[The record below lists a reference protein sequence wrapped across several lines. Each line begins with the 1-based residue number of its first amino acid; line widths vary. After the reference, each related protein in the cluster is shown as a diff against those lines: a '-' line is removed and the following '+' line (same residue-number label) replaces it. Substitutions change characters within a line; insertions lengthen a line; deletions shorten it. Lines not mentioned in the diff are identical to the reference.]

1 MELAKTLHCPR
12 CGIVIPREE
21 ILEKRKCAR
30 CGWVFN
36 LKWLGGADSETSDSI
51 CDPIGDPGE
60 QASRVDS
67 TKLPQ
72 MVYCPSCGYE
82 LKAAV
87 HYNRCPHCKFVFW
100 YGDTYIPSADG
111 KLDMT
116 YIQGGGTPY
125 DSADSPEQVDTLV
138 QEDNSTIQVKPPIL
152 AEASELIHGD
162 RAKDY
167 GDAKESFAHIAA
179 LWSAYTKTTISPQ
192 DVAMMMSLLK
202 MSRAK
207 HSGFTHRDSF
217 VDMAGYVALA
227 SDIGE

>member
-1 MELAKTLHCPR
+1 MELAKTLHCPW
-12 CGIVIPREE
+12 CGVVIPREE
-21 ILEKRKCAR
+21 ILEKRKCSR

-36 LKWLGGADSETSDSI
+36 LKWLGGADSEISDSTRGH
-51 CDPIGDPGE
+51 IGDPGE
-60 QASRVDS
+60 RGPRVDYKEFCGLHQS
-67 TKLPQ
+67 TG
-72 MVYCPSCGYE
+72 S
-82 LKAAV
+82 
-87 HYNRCPHCKFVFW
+87 
-100 YGDTYIPSADG
+100 DG
-111 KLDMT
+111 LDMT
-116 YIQGGGTPY
+116 YIRDGKVY
-125 DSADSPEQVDTLV
+125 DNLFALPLQADISSV
-138 QEDNSTIQVKPPIL
+138 QVKSPIL

-179 LWSAYTKTTISPQ
+179 LWSAYLKATISPQ

-227 SDIGE
+227 SDISE

>member
-1 MELAKTLHCPR
+1 MEQIKMVKCP
-12 CGIVIPREE
+12 
-21 ILEKRKCAR
+21 
-30 CGWVFN
+30 
-36 LKWLGGADSETSDSI
+36 
-51 CDPIGDPGE
+51 
-60 QASRVDS
+60 Q
-67 TKLPQ
+67 
-72 MVYCPSCGYE
+72 CGYE
-82 LKAAV
+82 TETASNYTCCSQC
-87 HYNRCPHCKFVFW
+87 HRVFW
-100 YGDTYIPSADG
+100 SGTQRQDTGSAG
-111 KLDMT
+111 LDMT
-116 YIQGGGTPY
+116 YIRGGAVCHDPFA
-125 DSADSPEQVDTLV
+125 SSLQADTSPV
-138 QEDNSTIQVKPPIL
+138 QVKSPIL

>member
-1 MELAKTLHCPR
+1 MESAKMVKCP
-12 CGIVIPREE
+12 
-21 ILEKRKCAR
+21 L
-30 CGWVFN
+30 
-36 LKWLGGADSETSDSI
+36 
-51 CDPIGDPGE
+51 
-60 QASRVDS
+60 
-67 TKLPQ
+67 
-72 MVYCPSCGYE
+72 CGYALE
-82 LKAAV
+82 AAIN
-87 HYNRCPHCKFVFW
+87 YSRCPNCRFVFW
-100 YGDTYIPSADG
+100 YDGTYADADG
-111 KLDMT
+111 ANLDMA
-116 YIQGGGTPY
+116 YIQ
-125 DSADSPEQVDTLV
+125 DAASQEQADTLV
-138 QEDNSTIQVKPPIL
+138 QEDNSTIQVKSPIL

-227 SDIGE
+227 SDISE

>member
-1 MELAKTLHCPR
+1 MESAKLAKCP
-12 CGIVIPREE
+12 
-21 ILEKRKCAR
+21 
-30 CGWVFN
+30 
-36 LKWLGGADSETSDSI
+36 T
-51 CDPIGDPGE
+51 
-60 QASRVDS
+60 
-67 TKLPQ
+67 
-72 MVYCPSCGYE
+72 CGYE
-82 LKAAV
+82 TETASNYTCCSQC
-87 HYNRCPHCKFVFW
+87 HRVFW
-100 YGDTYIPSADG
+100 S
-111 KLDMT
+111 
-116 YIQGGGTPY
+116 GTPQQTIGAY
-125 DSADSPEQVDTLV
+125 TRGGEERYEPFASPLHADTSPM
-138 QEDNSTIQVKPPIL
+138 QVKSPIL

-202 MSRAK
+202 MSRMK

>member
-1 MELAKTLHCPR
+1 MEPAKTLHCPW
-12 CGIVIPREE
+12 CGVVIPREE

-36 LKWLGGADSETSDSI
+36 LKWDCESDSMRWPVGDSE
-51 CDPIGDPGE
+51 E
-60 QASRVDS
+60 QTPRVDS
-67 TKLPQ
+67 KTG
-72 MVYCPSCGYE
+72 CGGYQ
-82 LKAAV
+82 
-87 HYNRCPHCKFVFW
+87 FV
-100 YGDTYIPSADG
+100 PV
-111 KLDMT
+111 
-116 YIQGGGTPY
+116 
-125 DSADSPEQVDTLV
+125 SPEDFQHKMEDLCAEYDRYCKGMVGL
-138 QEDNSTIQVKPPIL
+138 ELDNSTIQVKSSLL